1 MESSKLDVLKQVAAG
16 IVAQFGAQCEVLIG
30 EVHTKE
36 TQQTL
41 VHIENGHLS
50 GYQEGDTLSLPP
62 QDKLGEHHIVWEPD
76 GKIIRTT
83 AQPIYSAK
91 GKIAALV
98 TINHDVT
105 GLMML
110 QHDVNELLEV
120 HEQEE
125 KAQESTNIT
134 DVLEELIEQ
143 SVALVGKPVSMMN
156 KEDKIRAIQFL
167 DQHGAFLVTKSGG
180 KVSKYFG
187 ISKYT
192 LYSYIDANKEEESEE

>member
-16 IVAQFGAQCEVLIG
+16 IVAEFGTQCEVLIG

-41 VHIENGHLS
+41 VHIENGHS
-50 GYQEGDTLSLPP
+50 GEYE
-62 QDKLGEHHIVWEPD
+62 LGETLALPAPEELGKPHILWEPD
-76 GKIIRTT
+76 GKIFRSIT
-83 AQPIYSAK
+83 QPIYSAK
-91 GKIAALV
+91 GKISAV
-98 TINHDVT
+98 MTINHDVT

-110 QHDVNELLEV
+110 QHDVNELLDT

-125 KAQESTNIT
+125 KAQETANIN
-134 DVLEELIEQ
+134 DVLDELIEQ
-143 SVALVGKPVSMMN
+143 SVALVGKPVAMMN

-167 DQHGAFLVTKSGG
+167 NQHGAFLVTKSGG

-192 LYSYIDANKEEESEE
+192 LYSYIDANKEDNEEE

>member
-1 MESSKLDVLKQVAAG
+1 MESSKLDVLKQAAAG
-16 IVAQFGAQCEVLIG
+16 IVAEFGTQCEVLIG

-41 VHIENGHLS
+41 VHMENGHLS
-50 GYQEGDTLSLPP
+50 GCEVGETLPMP
-62 QDKLGEHHIVWEPD
+62 AAEELGRPHILWEPD
-76 GKIIRTT
+76 GKIVRSTP
-83 AQPIYSAK
+83 QPIYSAS
-91 GKIAALV
+91 GKIAAV
-98 TINHDVT
+98 MTINHDVT

-110 QHDVNELLEV
+110 QHDVNELLET

-125 KAQESTNIT
+125 KALESANIT
-134 DVLEELIEQ
+134 EVLDELIEQ
-143 SVALVGKPVSMMN
+143 SVTLVGKPVSKMN

-167 DQHGAFLVTKSGG
+167 DEHGAFLVTKSGG

-192 LYSYIDANKEEESEE
+192 LYSYIDAHKEEEKED